1 MSIANISS
9 SAIDKLLSATPE
21 EPPVGS
27 KGAALFAKFSE
38 LLTSGAG
45 ADQGDNPEQKK
56 LTEGESSNTLQS
68 GDEIDI
74 VAFLGFIAALEDQVS
89 KTPDGDGWRASV
101 SELSGEDIGLK
112 DLAPAIIADPD
123 FLMMRDK
130 FAQAMSALADD
141 PQAVAVPSLN
151 GLLPYLEAFHRHSS
165 VGMNKEPQTADALPV
180 AKGALRLDYAENMV
194 RTQHIAYPSEAAANQ
209 PVAKLLVPVALLNG
223 EAMPHKNLPD
233 PPEKPGS
240 SKGESTP
247 LKLLPGQPDKVALV
261 SNDTQVFEPISDKS
275 ATPEVGRGALAV
287 TGLKENREQGMAT
300 PGPATPVKVPETDE
314 VAPKSIAAQTADRQ
328 TDAEPRAR
336 AMHQI
341 PQVEP
346 EKISELRQRAADGS
360 SFADLSKNNTSRLP
374 SMPSSQPVD
383 PAADLSKNNTSRLPS
398 MPSSSPADPAA
409 DLSKNNTSRLPSMPS
424 SQPVDPAADLSK
436 NNTSRLPS
444 MPSSSPADPAAD
456 LSKNNTPRLSSMPPS
471 SPVDPSSDL
480 ETAPKVDSGKLQV
493 SEGQQKEAVKPTNLL
508 KPEIALKPEQIALRA
523 ASALSAS
530 SNDPAAP
537 SKIKVAL
544 EASAPAAATAL
555 QKAVEAE
562 FKPKPDV
569 KGTAAKIQKP
579 SEKGKDAPASAP
591 VTGAAAAA
599 LRQAALA
606 AVASEGG
613 AEAAQDLSALPHSIS
628 PLNSASPQL
637 AQTQTAPQTSG
648 QLLDKWV
655 DSHLDLNARGW
666 TQTLARNVISALR
679 TGQQQIALT
688 LSPASLGK
696 MHIAFGRNESGL
708 DVKIQAERKAT
719 VSLFGESEG
728 KIISSLETAGYR
740 VTSLSCSVM
749 QTSDENFNMNLGQG
763 FNEQENPSGD
773 ERSQT
778 AQKNEQNAGKEA
790 DDASLKGKGDQDGLV
805 DITI

>member
-45 ADQGDNPEQKK
+45 ADHGDNPEQKK

-89 KTPDGDGWRASV
+89 KTPDGDGLRASV

-209 PVAKLLVPVALLNG
+209 PMAKLLVPVALLNG

-287 TGLKENREQGMAT
+287 TGLKENREQGMVT

-374 SMPSSQPVD
+374 SMP
-383 PAADLSKNNTSRLPS
+383 
-398 MPSSSPADPAA
+398 
-409 DLSKNNTSRLPSMPS
+409 
-424 SQPVDPAADLSK
+424 
-436 NNTSRLPS
+436 
-444 MPSSSPADPAAD
+444 
-456 LSKNNTPRLSSMPPS
+456 PS

-493 SEGQQKEAVKPTNLL
+493 SEGQQKEAVKPTSLL

-579 SEKGKDAPASAP
+579 SEQGKDAPASAP

-749 QTSDENFNMNLGQG
+749 QTSDENFNINLGQG

>member
-45 ADQGDNPEQKK
+45 ADHGDNPEQKK

-89 KTPDGDGWRASV
+89 KTPDGDGLRASV

-112 DLAPAIIADPD
+112 DLAPAIIEDPD

-209 PVAKLLVPVALLNG
+209 PMAKLLVPVALLNG

-287 TGLKENREQGMAT
+287 TGLKENREQGMVT

-314 VAPKSIAAQTADRQ
+314 VEPKSIAAQTADRQ

-360 SFADLSKNNTSRLP
+360 SFADLSKNNTSL
-374 SMPSSQPVD
+374 
-383 PAADLSKNNTSRLPS
+383 
-398 MPSSSPADPAA
+398 
-409 DLSKNNTSRLPSMPS
+409 LPSMPS

-591 VTGAAAAA
+591 VTGAAGAA

>member
-45 ADQGDNPEQKK
+45 ADHGDNPEQKK

-89 KTPDGDGWRASV
+89 KTPDGDGLRASV

-209 PVAKLLVPVALLNG
+209 PMAKLLVPVALLNG

-261 SNDTQVFEPISDKS
+261 SNDAQVFEPISDKS

-360 SFADLSKNNTSRLP
+360 SF
-374 SMPSSQPVD
+374 
-383 PAADLSKNNTSRLPS
+383 
-398 MPSSSPADPAA
+398 A

-579 SEKGKDAPASAP
+579 SEQGKDAPASAP

>member
-45 ADQGDNPEQKK
+45 ADHGDNPEQKK

-89 KTPDGDGWRASV
+89 KTPDGDGLRASV

-209 PVAKLLVPVALLNG
+209 PMAKLLVPVALLNG

-314 VAPKSIAAQTADRQ
+314 VEPKSIAAQTADRQ

-360 SFADLSKNNTSRLP
+360 SFADLSKNNTS
-374 SMPSSQPVD
+374 S
-383 PAADLSKNNTSRLPS
+383 LPS
-398 MPSSSPADPAA
+398 MPSSS
-409 DLSKNNTSRLPSMPS
+409 L
-424 SQPVDPAADLSK
+424 VDPAADLLK

-493 SEGQQKEAVKPTNLL
+493 SEGQQKEAVKPTSLL

-579 SEKGKDAPASAP
+579 SEQGKDAPASAP

>member
-45 ADQGDNPEQKK
+45 ADHGDNPEQKK

-89 KTPDGDGWRASV
+89 KTPDGDGLRASV

-209 PVAKLLVPVALLNG
+209 PMAKLLVPVALLNG
-223 EAMPHKNLPD
+223 EARPHKNLPD

-287 TGLKENREQGMAT
+287 TGLKENREQGMVT

-360 SFADLSKNNTSRLP
+360 SFADLSKNNSSRLP
-374 SMPSSQPVD
+374 
-383 PAADLSKNNTSRLPS
+383 
-398 MPSSSPADPAA
+398 
-409 DLSKNNTSRLPSMPS
+409 
-424 SQPVDPAADLSK
+424 
-436 NNTSRLPS
+436 
-444 MPSSSPADPAAD
+444 
-456 LSKNNTPRLSSMPPS
+456 SMPPS

-480 ETAPKVDSGKLQV
+480 EAAPKVDSGKLQV

-591 VTGAAAAA
+591 VTGAAGAA

>member
-45 ADQGDNPEQKK
+45 ADHGDNPEQKK
-56 LTEGESSNTLQS
+56 LTEGESSNALQS

-89 KTPDGDGWRASV
+89 KTPDGDGLRASV

-275 ATPEVGRGALAV
+275 ATPELGRGALAV

-314 VAPKSIAAQTADRQ
+314 VEPKSIAAQTADRQ

-374 SMPSSQPVD
+374 SMPSS
-383 PAADLSKNNTSRLPS
+383 
-398 MPSSSPADPAA
+398 
-409 DLSKNNTSRLPSMPS
+409 
-424 SQPVDPAADLSK
+424 
-436 NNTSRLPS
+436 
-444 MPSSSPADPAAD
+444 
-456 LSKNNTPRLSSMPPS
+456 

-493 SEGQQKEAVKPTNLL
+493 SEGQQKEAVKPTSLL

-579 SEKGKDAPASAP
+579 SEQGKDAPASAP

>member
-45 ADQGDNPEQKK
+45 ADHGDNPEQKK

-89 KTPDGDGWRASV
+89 KTPDGDGLRASV

-112 DLAPAIIADPD
+112 DLAPAIIEDPD

-194 RTQHIAYPSEAAANQ
+194 RTQDIAYPSEAAANQ
-209 PVAKLLVPVALLNG
+209 PMAKLLVPVALLNG

-287 TGLKENREQGMAT
+287 TGLKENREQGMVT

-346 EKISELRQRAADGS
+346 EKISELRQRAAGGS
-360 SFADLSKNNTSRLP
+360 TF
-374 SMPSSQPVD
+374 
-383 PAADLSKNNTSRLPS
+383 
-398 MPSSSPADPAA
+398 
-409 DLSKNNTSRLPSMPS
+409 
-424 SQPVDPAADLSK
+424 ADLSK

-569 KGTAAKIQKP
+569 KGPAVKSQK
-579 SEKGKDAPASAP
+579 SFEQGKAAP

-599 LRQAALA
+599 LRQAAVA
-606 AVASEGG
+606 ANASEGG
-613 AEAAQDLSALPHSIS
+613 ADAAQDLGALPHSIS
-628 PLNSASPQL
+628 PLSSANLQL
-637 AQTQTAPQTSG
+637 TQTQTAPQNSG

-778 AQKNEQNAGKEA
+778 AQKNEQHAGKAA
-790 DDASLKGKGDQDGLV
+790 DDGSLKGKGDQDGLV

>member
-89 KTPDGDGWRASV
+89 KTPNGDDLRASV
-101 SELSGEDIGLK
+101 SKLSGDDIGLK

-123 FLMMRDK
+123 FLMIRDK
-130 FAQAMSALADD
+130 LAQAMSALADD

-194 RTQHIAYPSEAAANQ
+194 RTQDIAYPSEAAANQ
-209 PVAKLLVPVALLNG
+209 PMAKLLVPVELLNG
-223 EAMPHKNLPD
+223 EAMPCKNLPD
-233 PPEKPGS
+233 PPEKSGS

-300 PGPATPVKVPETDE
+300 PGPATPVKVPEIDE
-314 VAPKSIAAQTADRQ
+314 VAPKSITAQTADRQ

-409 DLSKNNTSRLPSMPS
+409 DLSKNNTSRLPSMP
-424 SQPVDPAADLSK
+424 
-436 NNTSRLPS
+436 
-444 MPSSSPADPAAD
+444 
-456 LSKNNTPRLSSMPPS
+456 PS

-493 SEGQQKEAVKPTNLL
+493 SEGQQKEAVKPTNLF

-579 SEKGKDAPASAP
+579 SEQGKDAPASAP

>member
-45 ADQGDNPEQKK
+45 ADHGDNPEQKK

-89 KTPDGDGWRASV
+89 KTPDGDGLRASV

-209 PVAKLLVPVALLNG
+209 PMAKLLVPVALLNG

-360 SFADLSKNNTSRLP
+360 PFADLSKNNTPRLP
-374 SMPSSQPVD
+374 SV
-383 PAADLSKNNTSRLPS
+383 
-398 MPSSSPADPAA
+398 PSSS
-409 DLSKNNTSRLPSMPS
+409 
-424 SQPVDPAADLSK
+424 PVDPAADLSK

-579 SEKGKDAPASAP
+579 SEQGKDAPASAP
-591 VTGAAAAA
+591 VTGAAGAA

>member
-45 ADQGDNPEQKK
+45 ADHGDNPEQKK

-89 KTPDGDGWRASV
+89 KTPDGDGLRASV

-209 PVAKLLVPVALLNG
+209 PMAKLLVPVALLNG

-314 VAPKSIAAQTADRQ
+314 VEPKSIAAQTADRQ

-360 SFADLSKNNTSRLP
+360 SF
-374 SMPSSQPVD
+374 
-383 PAADLSKNNTSRLPS
+383 
-398 MPSSSPADPAA
+398 A

-579 SEKGKDAPASAP
+579 SEQGKDAPASAP

>member
-45 ADQGDNPEQKK
+45 ADHGDNPEQKK
-56 LTEGESSNTLQS
+56 LTEGESSNALQS

-89 KTPDGDGWRASV
+89 KTPDGDGLRASV

-209 PVAKLLVPVALLNG
+209 PMAKLLVPVALLNG

-287 TGLKENREQGMAT
+287 TGLKENREQGMVT

-360 SFADLSKNNTSRLP
+360 SFADLSKNNSSRLP
-374 SMPSSQPVD
+374 SMPSSQ
-383 PAADLSKNNTSRLPS
+383 
-398 MPSSSPADPAA
+398 
-409 DLSKNNTSRLPSMPS
+409 
-424 SQPVDPAADLSK
+424 
-436 NNTSRLPS
+436 
-444 MPSSSPADPAAD
+444 PADPAAD
-456 LSKNNTPRLSSMPPS
+456 LSKNNTPRLSSMPPL

-480 ETAPKVDSGKLQV
+480 ETAPKVDSGKLQG

-591 VTGAAAAA
+591 VTGAAGAA

-613 AEAAQDLSALPHSIS
+613 AEAAQDLSALPHSIFS
-628 PLNSASPQL
+628 LNSASPQL

>member
-45 ADQGDNPEQKK
+45 ADHGDNPEQKK

-89 KTPDGDGWRASV
+89 KTPDGDGLRASV

-112 DLAPAIIADPD
+112 DPAPAIIADPD

-180 AKGALRLDYAENMV
+180 AKGSLRLDYAENMV

-209 PVAKLLVPVALLNG
+209 PMAKLLVPVELLNG
-223 EAMPHKNLPD
+223 EAMPYKNLPD
-233 PPEKPGS
+233 SPEKSGS
-240 SKGESTP
+240 SKGETTP

-275 ATPEVGRGALAV
+275 ATPELGRGALAV

-360 SFADLSKNNTSRLP
+360 PF
-374 SMPSSQPVD
+374 
-383 PAADLSKNNTSRLPS
+383 
-398 MPSSSPADPAA
+398 
-409 DLSKNNTSRLPSMPS
+409 
-424 SQPVDPAADLSK
+424 
-436 NNTSRLPS
+436 
-444 MPSSSPADPAAD
+444 AD
-456 LSKNNTPRLSSMPPS
+456 LSKNNTPRLPSMPSS

-579 SEKGKDAPASAP
+579 SEQGKDAPASAP

-637 AQTQTAPQTSG
+637 AQTQTAPQTTG

-773 ERSQT
+773 ERSQN

>member
-1 MSIANISS
+1 
-9 SAIDKLLSATPE
+9 
-21 EPPVGS
+21 
-27 KGAALFAKFSE
+27 
-38 LLTSGAG
+38 
-45 ADQGDNPEQKK
+45 
-56 LTEGESSNTLQS
+56 
-68 GDEIDI
+68 
-74 VAFLGFIAALEDQVS
+74 
-89 KTPDGDGWRASV
+89 
-101 SELSGEDIGLK
+101 
-112 DLAPAIIADPD
+112 
-123 FLMMRDK
+123 
-130 FAQAMSALADD
+130 
-141 PQAVAVPSLN
+141 
-151 GLLPYLEAFHRHSS
+151 
-165 VGMNKEPQTADALPV
+165 MNKEPQTADALPV

-209 PVAKLLVPVALLNG
+209 PMAKLLVPVALLNG

-314 VAPKSIAAQTADRQ
+314 VEPKSIAAQTADRQ

-360 SFADLSKNNTSRLP
+360 SF
-374 SMPSSQPVD
+374 
-383 PAADLSKNNTSRLPS
+383 
-398 MPSSSPADPAA
+398 A

-579 SEKGKDAPASAP
+579 SEQGKDAPASAP

>member
-45 ADQGDNPEQKK
+45 ADHGDNPEQKK

-89 KTPDGDGWRASV
+89 KTPDGDGLPASV

-233 PPEKPGS
+233 PPENPGS

-314 VAPKSIAAQTADRQ
+314 VAPKSIAAQTEDRQ
-328 TDAEPRAR
+328 TDTEPRAR

-341 PQVEP
+341 PQVES

-360 SFADLSKNNTSRLP
+360 PF
-374 SMPSSQPVD
+374 
-383 PAADLSKNNTSRLPS
+383 
-398 MPSSSPADPAA
+398 
-409 DLSKNNTSRLPSMPS
+409 
-424 SQPVDPAADLSK
+424 
-436 NNTSRLPS
+436 
-444 MPSSSPADPAAD
+444 AD
-456 LSKNNTPRLSSMPPS
+456 LSKNNTPRLPSMPSS

-508 KPEIALKPEQIALRA
+508 KPEIALKPEQIVLRA
-523 ASALSAS
+523 ATALSAS
-530 SNDPAAP
+530 SDDPAAP

-579 SEKGKDAPASAP
+579 SEQGKDAPASAP

>member
-9 SAIDKLLSATPE
+9 SAIDRLLSATPE

-38 LLTSGAG
+38 LLTTGAG
-45 ADQGDNPEQKK
+45 ANHDGSPEQEK
-56 LTEGESSNTLQS
+56 LTEGEAPNALKS

-74 VAFLGFIAALEDQVS
+74 VAFLGFIAALEEQVS
-89 KTPDGDGWRASV
+89 KTPDDDGLRGSA

-112 DLAPAIIADPD
+112 DLAPAFIADPD

-130 FAQAMSALADD
+130 LAQAMSALADGS
-141 PQAVAVPSLN
+141 QAAAVPSLN
-151 GLLPYLEAFHRHSS
+151 GLLPYLETFHRHSS

-180 AKGALRLDYAENMV
+180 AKGALRLDYAEIMV
-194 RTQHIAYPSEAAANQ
+194 RTQHTAYPSEATANQ
-209 PVAKLLVPVALLNG
+209 PITKILVPVELLNG

-233 PPEKPGS
+233 APEKLGS
-240 SKGESTP
+240 AKLESTP
-247 LKLLPGQPDKVALV
+247 LKPLSVQSGKAALV
-261 SNDTQVFEPISDKS
+261 SNDTQLFEPISNKS
-275 ATPEVGRGALAV
+275 VKPELGRGALAV
-287 TGLKENREQGMAT
+287 TGLEESREKGVAT
-300 PGPATPVKVPETDE
+300 PGSATPMKLSETVE
-314 VAPKSIAAQTADRQ
+314 VAPKSIAAQTAGTQ
-328 TDAEPRAR
+328 TDAEPHAR

-341 PQVEP
+341 PQIEP

-360 SFADLSKNNTSRLP
+360 SSAILSKNNTPRLP
-374 SMPSSQPVD
+374 SMPSSPPVD
-383 PAADLSKNNTSRLPS
+383 PAADLSKNNTPLLPS
-398 MPSSSPADPAA
+398 MPSS
-409 DLSKNNTSRLPSMPS
+409 L
-424 SQPVDPAADLSK
+424 PVDPAADLSK
-436 NNTSRLPS
+436 SNAPRLASLPS
-444 MPSSSPADPAAD
+444 S
-456 LSKNNTPRLSSMPPS
+456 L
-471 SPVDPSSDL
+471 PVDPSADL
-480 ETAPKVDSGKLQV
+480 ERAPKLDSGKLEI
-493 SEGQQKEAVKPTNLL
+493 SESLQKAAVKPTNLL
-508 KPEIALKPEQIALRA
+508 KPETALKPEQIALRA

-530 SNDPAAP
+530 SNDPAAS

-544 EASAPAAATAL
+544 EASAPAGPTPL
-555 QKAVEAE
+555 QKLVEAE

-579 SEKGKDAPASAP
+579 SEQGKAAPAP
-591 VTGAAAAA
+591 VAGAAAAA
-599 LRQAALA
+599 LRQAAVA

-613 AEAAQDLSALPHSIS
+613 AEAAQDLGALPHSIS

-763 FNEQENPSGD
+763 FNEQENLSGD

>member
-45 ADQGDNPEQKK
+45 ADHGDNPEQKK

-89 KTPDGDGWRASV
+89 KTPDGDGLRASV

-209 PVAKLLVPVALLNG
+209 PMAKLLVPVALLNG

-287 TGLKENREQGMAT
+287 TGLKENREQGMVT

-374 SMPSSQPVD
+374 SMP
-383 PAADLSKNNTSRLPS
+383 
-398 MPSSSPADPAA
+398 
-409 DLSKNNTSRLPSMPS
+409 
-424 SQPVDPAADLSK
+424 
-436 NNTSRLPS
+436 
-444 MPSSSPADPAAD
+444 
-456 LSKNNTPRLSSMPPS
+456 PS

-493 SEGQQKEAVKPTNLL
+493 SEGQQKEAVKPTSLL

-637 AQTQTAPQTSG
+637 VQTQTAPQTSG

>member
-9 SAIDKLLSATPE
+9 SAIDKLLSTTSE

-38 LLTSGAG
+38 LLTTGAG
-45 ADQGDNPEQKK
+45 ADHGGNPEQEK
-56 LTEGESSNTLQS
+56 LTGGKAPSALKS

-74 VAFLGFIAALEDQVS
+74 VAFLGFVAALEDQMS
-89 KTPDGDGWRASV
+89 KTPGDGGLRVSV
-101 SELSGEDIGLK
+101 PERSGEKIGLE
-112 DLAPAIIADPD
+112 DLAPPFIADPD
-123 FLMMRDK
+123 FVITRDK
-130 FAQAMSALADD
+130 LAQAISALADD
-141 PQAVAVPSLN
+141 SQAVAFPSLN
-151 GLLPYLEAFHRHSS
+151 GLRPYLEAFHRHSS
-165 VGMNKEPQTADALPV
+165 IGVNKEPQTANALPV
-180 AKGALRLDYAENMV
+180 AEGALRLDYAEIMV
-194 RTQHIAYPSEAAANQ
+194 RTQHIAYPSEAVSHQ
-209 PVAKLLVPVALLNG
+209 PMPQFSVPLELLKD
-223 EAMPHKNLPD
+223 EAMPHKPLLGPL
-233 PPEKPGS
+233 EKVDS
-240 SKGESTP
+240 SKRESAP
-247 LKLLPGQPDKVALV
+247 LEPILEQSGKAALV
-261 SNDTQVFEPISDKS
+261 SNDAQLFESISGKS
-275 ATPEVGRGALAV
+275 ATPELGSGALAV
-287 TGLKENREQGMAT
+287 AGLKENGEQGIAT
-300 PGPATPVKVPETDE
+300 PGNGTPVKGLEADE
-314 VAPKSIAAQTADRQ
+314 VAPKSIAAQTADAQ
-328 TDAEPRAR
+328 TDAKPHAR

-346 EKISELRQRAADGS
+346 EKGFALRQSATDGS
-360 SFADLSKNNTSRLP
+360 SSADLSKNNAPRLP
-374 SMPSSQPVD
+374 STLSS
-383 PAADLSKNNTSRLPS
+383 L
-398 MPSSSPADPAA
+398 
-409 DLSKNNTSRLPSMPS
+409 
-424 SQPVDPAADLSK
+424 
-436 NNTSRLPS
+436 
-444 MPSSSPADPAAD
+444 PADPAAD
-456 LSKNNTPRLSSMPPS
+456 LSKNNTPRLPSISSAL
-471 SPVDPSSDL
+471 PVDPAADL
-480 ETAPKVDSGKLQV
+480 EAAPKPDSGKVQV
-493 SEGQQKEAVKPTNLL
+493 TEGQQKEAVKPTNLL
-508 KPEIALKPEQIALRA
+508 KPETALKPEQIALRA
-523 ASALSAS
+523 ASASAS
-530 SNDPAAP
+530 ASAPAPAASGNDPAAS

-544 EASAPAAATAL
+544 EASALAGAAPI
-555 QKAVEAE
+555 QKTVEAE

-569 KGTAAKIQKP
+569 KGPAVKGQKT
-579 SEKGKDAPASAP
+579 SEQGKAAP

-599 LRQAALA
+599 LRQAAVA
-606 AVASEGG
+606 ANASEGG
-613 AEAAQDLSALPHSIS
+613 ADAAQDLGALPHSIS
-628 PLNSASPQL
+628 PLSSANLQL
-637 AQTQTAPQTSG
+637 AQTQTAPQNSG

-778 AQKNEQNAGKEA
+778 AQKNEQHAGKAA
-790 DDASLKGKGDQDGLV
+790 DDGSLKGKGDQDGLV

>member
-1 MSIANISS
+1 M
-9 SAIDKLLSATPE
+9 
-21 EPPVGS
+21 
-27 KGAALFAKFSE
+27 
-38 LLTSGAG
+38 
-45 ADQGDNPEQKK
+45 
-56 LTEGESSNTLQS
+56 
-68 GDEIDI
+68 
-74 VAFLGFIAALEDQVS
+74 S
-89 KTPDGDGWRASV
+89 KTPDGDGLRASV

-209 PVAKLLVPVALLNG
+209 PMAKLLVPVDLLNG

-275 ATPEVGRGALAV
+275 AKPELGRGALAV

-374 SMPSSQPVD
+374 SMPSSSPVDPAADLSKNNTPRLLFDAIIRQPVD

-398 MPSSSPADPAA
+398 MPSSSP
-409 DLSKNNTSRLPSMPS
+409 
-424 SQPVDPAADLSK
+424 VDPAADLSK
-436 NNTSRLPS
+436 NNTPRPVFDAIIA
-444 MPSSSPADPAAD
+444 PVDPAAD
-456 LSKNNTPRLSSMPPS
+456 LSKNNTPRLPSMPSS

-579 SEKGKDAPASAP
+579 SEQGKDAPASAP

>member
-89 KTPDGDGWRASV
+89 KTPDGDGLRASV

-209 PVAKLLVPVALLNG
+209 PMAKLLVPVALLNG

-314 VAPKSIAAQTADRQ
+314 VEPKSIAAQTADRQ

-360 SFADLSKNNTSRLP
+360 PFADLSKNNTPRLP
-374 SMPSSQPVD
+374 SV
-383 PAADLSKNNTSRLPS
+383 
-398 MPSSSPADPAA
+398 PSSS
-409 DLSKNNTSRLPSMPS
+409 
-424 SQPVDPAADLSK
+424 PVDPAADLSK

-579 SEKGKDAPASAP
+579 SEQGKDAPASAP

>member
-1 MSIANISS
+1 
-9 SAIDKLLSATPE
+9 
-21 EPPVGS
+21 
-27 KGAALFAKFSE
+27 
-38 LLTSGAG
+38 
-45 ADQGDNPEQKK
+45 
-56 LTEGESSNTLQS
+56 
-68 GDEIDI
+68 
-74 VAFLGFIAALEDQVS
+74 
-89 KTPDGDGWRASV
+89 
-101 SELSGEDIGLK
+101 
-112 DLAPAIIADPD
+112 
-123 FLMMRDK
+123 
-130 FAQAMSALADD
+130 
-141 PQAVAVPSLN
+141 
-151 GLLPYLEAFHRHSS
+151 
-165 VGMNKEPQTADALPV
+165 
-180 AKGALRLDYAENMV
+180 MV

-314 VAPKSIAAQTADRQ
+314 VEPKSIAAQTADRQ

-398 MPSSSPADPAA
+398 MPSS
-409 DLSKNNTSRLPSMPS
+409 
-424 SQPVDPAADLSK
+424 QPVDPAADLSK
-436 NNTSRLPS
+436 NNTSRLP
-444 MPSSSPADPAAD
+444 
-456 LSKNNTPRLSSMPPS
+456 SMPPS

-579 SEKGKDAPASAP
+579 SEQGKDAPAPAP

>member
-89 KTPDGDGWRASV
+89 KTPDGDGLRASV

-209 PVAKLLVPVALLNG
+209 PMAKLLVPVALLNG

-287 TGLKENREQGMAT
+287 TGLKENREQGMVT

-360 SFADLSKNNTSRLP
+360 PFADLSKNNTPRLP
-374 SMPSSQPVD
+374 SV
-383 PAADLSKNNTSRLPS
+383 
-398 MPSSSPADPAA
+398 PSSS
-409 DLSKNNTSRLPSMPS
+409 
-424 SQPVDPAADLSK
+424 PVDPAADLSK

-579 SEKGKDAPASAP
+579 SEQGKDAPASAP

>member
-89 KTPDGDGWRASV
+89 KTPDGDGLRASV

-209 PVAKLLVPVALLNG
+209 PMAKLLVPVALLNG

-360 SFADLSKNNTSRLP
+360 PFADISKNNTP
-374 SMPSSQPVD
+374 
-383 PAADLSKNNTSRLPS
+383 RLPS
-398 MPSSSPADPAA
+398 MPSSSPA
-409 DLSKNNTSRLPSMPS
+409 
-424 SQPVDPAADLSK
+424 DPAADLSK

-579 SEKGKDAPASAP
+579 SEQGKDAPASAP
-591 VTGAAAAA
+591 VTGAAGAA

>member
-89 KTPDGDGWRASV
+89 KTPDGDGLRASV

-209 PVAKLLVPVALLNG
+209 PMAKLLVPVALLNG

-287 TGLKENREQGMAT
+287 TGLKENREQGMVT

-360 SFADLSKNNTSRLP
+360 SF
-374 SMPSSQPVD
+374 
-383 PAADLSKNNTSRLPS
+383 
-398 MPSSSPADPAA
+398 A

-579 SEKGKDAPASAP
+579 SEQGKDAPASAP

>member
-45 ADQGDNPEQKK
+45 ADHGDNPEQKK

-89 KTPDGDGWRASV
+89 KTPDGDGLRASV

-209 PVAKLLVPVALLNG
+209 PMAKLLVPVALLNG

-287 TGLKENREQGMAT
+287 TGLKENREQGMVT

-409 DLSKNNTSRLPSMPS
+409 DLSKNNTSRLPSMP
-424 SQPVDPAADLSK
+424 
-436 NNTSRLPS
+436 
-444 MPSSSPADPAAD
+444 
-456 LSKNNTPRLSSMPPS
+456 PS

-493 SEGQQKEAVKPTNLL
+493 SEGQQKEAVKPTSLL

-591 VTGAAAAA
+591 VTGAAGAA

>member
-45 ADQGDNPEQKK
+45 ADHGDNPEQKK

-89 KTPDGDGWRASV
+89 KTPDGDGLRASV

-194 RTQHIAYPSEAAANQ
+194 RTQDIAYPSEAAANQ
-209 PVAKLLVPVALLNG
+209 PMAKLLVPVALLNG

-398 MPSSSPADPAA
+398 MPSS
-409 DLSKNNTSRLPSMPS
+409 
-424 SQPVDPAADLSK
+424 QPVDPAADLSK
-436 NNTSRLPS
+436 NNTSRLP
-444 MPSSSPADPAAD
+444 
-456 LSKNNTPRLSSMPPS
+456 SMPPS

-579 SEKGKDAPASAP
+579 SEQGKDAPASAP

>member
-89 KTPDGDGWRASV
+89 KTPDGDGLRASV

-180 AKGALRLDYAENMV
+180 AKGSLRLDYAENMV

-209 PVAKLLVPVALLNG
+209 PMAKLLVPVALLNG

-275 ATPEVGRGALAV
+275 ATPELGRGALAV
-287 TGLKENREQGMAT
+287 TGLKENREQGMVT
-300 PGPATPVKVPETDE
+300 PGPGTPVKVPETDE

-398 MPSSSPADPAA
+398 MP
-409 DLSKNNTSRLPSMPS
+409 
-424 SQPVDPAADLSK
+424 
-436 NNTSRLPS
+436 
-444 MPSSSPADPAAD
+444 
-456 LSKNNTPRLSSMPPS
+456 PS

-493 SEGQQKEAVKPTNLL
+493 SEGQQKEAVKPTSLL

>member
-45 ADQGDNPEQKK
+45 ADHGDNPEQKK
-56 LTEGESSNTLQS
+56 LTEGESSNALQS

-89 KTPDGDGWRASV
+89 KTPDGDGLRASV

-209 PVAKLLVPVALLNG
+209 PMAKLLVPVALLNG

-287 TGLKENREQGMAT
+287 TGLKENREQGMVT

-360 SFADLSKNNTSRLP
+360 SF
-374 SMPSSQPVD
+374 
-383 PAADLSKNNTSRLPS
+383 
-398 MPSSSPADPAA
+398 A

-579 SEKGKDAPASAP
+579 SEQGKDAPASAP

>member
-45 ADQGDNPEQKK
+45 ADHGDNPEQKK

-89 KTPDGDGWRASV
+89 KTPDGDGLRASV

-209 PVAKLLVPVALLNG
+209 PMAKLLVPVALLNG

-275 ATPEVGRGALAV
+275 AKPELVRGALAV
-287 TGLKENREQGMAT
+287 TGLKENREQGMVT

-374 SMPSSQPVD
+374 
-383 PAADLSKNNTSRLPS
+383 
-398 MPSSSPADPAA
+398 
-409 DLSKNNTSRLPSMPS
+409 
-424 SQPVDPAADLSK
+424 
-436 NNTSRLPS
+436 
-444 MPSSSPADPAAD
+444 
-456 LSKNNTPRLSSMPPS
+456 SMPPS

-591 VTGAAAAA
+591 VTGAAGAA